1 MIVGVGACGEGAAG
15 EAGRRVSGWICWSCR
30 RGSLFSRR
38 VNGVR
43 VGERRRGFGPAAAD
57 SFSRNGVFRSLLR
70 AGAARNMPI
79 SEKQLQANRAKA
91 QLSTGPKPPEGKARV
106 AANRL
111 LSQGRTPRLSDRGR
125 RPRLRPALEPENPAG
140 RSNPLAAHSTPPDQ
154 PPTQHQHHRRRRPG
168 AAIR

>member
-57 SFSRNGVFRSLLR
+57 FFSRNGVFRSLLR

-111 LSQGRTPRLSDRGR
+111 LSQGRTPRLRTSPPPPPGARAR
-125 RPRLRPALEPENPAG
+125 KSRWPFKPAG
-140 RSNPLAAHSTPPDQ
+140 RSLNPAGSTTNINTNTTGTAARV
-154 PPTQHQHHRRRRPG
+154 RR
-168 AAIR
+168 

>member
-79 SEKQLQANRAKA
+79 SEKQLQANRAMGRNSPPVRSRRRAKPA
-91 QLSTGPKPPEGKARV
+91 SPPTGCCLRDELLASLIADVAPASARRSSPKIPLAVQTRWPFTQPRRINHQHNTNTTGAAARV
-106 AANRL
+106 
-111 LSQGRTPRLSDRGR
+111 R
-125 RPRLRPALEPENPAG
+125 R
-140 RSNPLAAHSTPPDQ
+140 
-154 PPTQHQHHRRRRPG
+154 
-168 AAIR
+168 